1 MYDSVDRPLA
11 SLDRG
16 GQLMVWSMRRW
27 MKDSAGGG
35 SACMHICPA
44 FRSYRIAD
52 ALPQFDAMMVALR
65 DTMREPLVVGGDVV
79 TEHEAIVLGLLKQI
93 STTAPSEAVKTAGAL
108 VTVDGALSL
117 ADALN
122 SVGECL
128 IRQGLFGRYSQWF
141 PAYERPTK

>member
-35 SACMHICPA
+35 PACVHICPA
-44 FRSYRIAD
+44 FRSYKIAG

-79 TEHEAIVLGLLKQI
+79 TEHEAIVLGLLRQI
-93 STTAPSEAVKTAGAL
+93 SKIAPSEAVKTAGAL
-108 VTVDGALSL
+108 VTVDGALNL

-122 SVGECL
+122 SVGESL
-128 IRQGLFGRYSQWF
+128 VRQGLFGRYSRWV
-141 PAYERPTK
+141 PTHERPAK